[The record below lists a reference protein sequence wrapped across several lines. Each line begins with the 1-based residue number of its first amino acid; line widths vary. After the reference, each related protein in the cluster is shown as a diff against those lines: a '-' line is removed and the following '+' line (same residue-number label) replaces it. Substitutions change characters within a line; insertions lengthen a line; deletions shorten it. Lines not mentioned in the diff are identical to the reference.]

1 MSQDEP
7 GSPPEAADGRLGDL
21 VRALAADWTAV
32 KAALEPPDRERL
44 EALVDQLDRLDPRR
58 ALTALED
65 VLSGA
70 DLPPD
75 HAVMRLFYGTIRYA
89 GTLPVQDPERVRAA
103 LSWLAAA
110 VRQDPATVASL
121 AAEPV
126 TATSVR
132 RRLAAVPAYGPEDV
146 ADPAAPELIRLRVD
160 GRVRLPRFQ
169 FGSDRSPDTVVLEV
183 NRLLDAEHDPW
194 GVTSW
199 WLDRHA
205 WLHGIPAELL
215 AGTPEQRLRVAAA
228 AAAEV
233 LD

>member
-1 MSQDEP
+1 MSQHGAEP
-7 GSPPEAADGRLGDL
+7 PPGATEGRLGDL
-21 VRALAADWTAV
+21 VRALAVHWTAV

-44 EALVDQLDRLDPRR
+44 EALVDQLDRLDPDH

-65 VLSGA
+65 VIAGA

-75 HAVMRLFYGTIRYA
+75 HAVMQLFYGRIRYA
-89 GTLPVQDPERVRAA
+89 QTLPVEDPQRVRAA

-110 VRQDPATVASL
+110 VRQDPATVASI

-126 TATSVR
+126 TAASVR

-169 FGSDRSPDTVVLEV
+169 FGADRSADRVVLEV

-194 GVTSW
+194 GVASW

-205 WLHGIPAELL
+205 WLRGKPVDLL
-215 AGTPEQRLRVAAA
+215 DGTPEQRLRVAAA

-233 LD
+233 AD

>member
-1 MSQDEP
+1 MDRHGAEP
-7 GSPPEAADGRLGDL
+7 PPEAADGRLGDL

-44 EALVDQLDRLDPRR
+44 ETLVDQLDRLDPRS

-75 HAVMRLFYGTIRYA
+75 HAVMGLFFGNNRYGV
-89 GTLPVQDPERVRAA
+89 TLPVEDPERVRAA
-103 LSWLAAA
+103 LTWLAGA
-110 VRQDPATVASL
+110 VRQNPGAVVSV

-126 TATSVR
+126 TATTVR
-132 RRLAAVPAYGPEDV
+132 RRLAAIPAYEAQDV
-146 ADPAAPELIRLRVD
+146 TDPAAPELIRLRVD
-160 GRVRLPRFQ
+160 GRVRLPSFQ
-169 FGSDRSPDTVVLEV
+169 FGADRSPDRVVLEV

-205 WLHGIPAELL
+205 WLGGTPADLL
-215 AGTPEQRLRVAAA
+215 GGTPEQRLQVAAA

-233 LD
+233 PD